1 MIHRR
6 RSVGKT
12 RTRHGQTTRRHA
24 ERTLHTYTHDE
35 RAGAREGQ
43 DAVHIHTRRKVRE
56 RERERERGWVSRQAM
71 TDEARTHT
79 HTHTYKIRREGDIA
93 SGLTCPTVCIFD
105 VWFKAMT
112 STAYQSPHFSV

>member
-56 RERERERGWVSRQAM
+56 RESERERGGGWGWGVSRQAM

-79 HTHTYKIRREGDIA
+79 HPHIQNTEGRGHSVRTYMPNRVH
-93 SGLTCPTVCIFD
+93 L
-105 VWFKAMT
+105 
-112 STAYQSPHFSV
+112 

>member
-1 MIHRR
+1 MVTHNVSTKCCLVSTVFMKHSGMLPQPMIHRR

-56 RERERERGWVSRQAM
+56 RERERERGGGGGGEQAGN
-71 TDEARTHT
+71 DR
-79 HTHTYKIRREGDIA
+79 
-93 SGLTCPTVCIFD
+93 
-105 VWFKAMT
+105 
-112 STAYQSPHFSV
+112 